1 MMNHMDRL
9 EPSHYDVYPIYKCR
23 KCDAEH
29 QQELA
34 ETVLPAGILC
44 YCGEKLKLE
53 PIEKVDVKPHYKNK
67 GVVTLA
73 EDLKEVKKEVKKDE
87 TVDHSEIIS
96 SLVNL
101 GHKKSEAQT
110 LIDQFYDGTQT
121 SDELFGEILAGSM

>member
-1 MMNHMDRL
+1 MDHMERL
-9 EPSHYDVYPIYKCR
+9 KPSHYDVYPIYKCP

-29 QQELA
+29 QQELE
-34 ETVLPAGILC
+34 ETVFPAGILC
-44 YCGEKLKLE
+44 YCGEKLKLD

-73 EDLKEVKKEVKKDE
+73 EDLKEVKKDE

-96 SLVNL
+96 SLMNL
-101 GHKKSEAQT
+101 GHKRPEAKT

-121 SDELFGEILAGSM
+121 SDELFEEILAGSM